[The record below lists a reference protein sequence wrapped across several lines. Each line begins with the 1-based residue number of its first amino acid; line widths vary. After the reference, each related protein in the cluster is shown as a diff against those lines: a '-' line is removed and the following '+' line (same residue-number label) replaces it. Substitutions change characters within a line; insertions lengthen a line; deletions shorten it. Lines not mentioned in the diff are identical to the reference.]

1 VRGTRIE
8 ASGALVAGVL
18 VLTLGLAGLILG
30 SVPQSSGDQGP
41 QGVSVVSA
49 WIAAPVPPTELAAG
63 YFTVYNNTDSD
74 VQLLK
79 VTTSA
84 GASNVLH
91 TVVGGVMTAQEGG
104 VLIRARS
111 SLVLSVGEGHV
122 MIDQLFGKL
131 KAGDLISMEL
141 TFADLAPIDVTAKV
155 YAPGTHP

>member
-1 VRGTRIE
+1 MRTSLIAGLL
-8 ASGALVAGVL
+8 AVA
-18 VLTLGLAGLILG
+18 LGLAGLIRG
-30 SVPQSSGDQGP
+30 SVPQSTGDQGP
-41 QGVSVVSA
+41 QGVSVVNA
-49 WIAAPVPPTELAAG
+49 WIAAPVPPNTTAAA

-91 TVVGGVMTAQEGG
+91 TIVGGVMTAQDGG
-104 VLIRARS
+104 VLIKARS

-131 KAGDLISMEL
+131 NVGDLISMEL
-141 TFADLAPIDVTAKV
+141 TFADLAPIDVTGKV